1 MLLMR
6 CIGKFCDKQGRVYG
20 YTLMSNSGRKRN
32 VDGNDI
38 KRAISRGEYRVINL
52 RVTKDGKII
61 DTEERPDDTNRYV
74 TKLISKKEEEEKRKA
89 EEEKRKAENDMNEIR
104 DLCRLNLSLSILNGL
119 RWWLK

>member
-6 CIGKFCDKQGRVYG
+6 CIGKFRDKQGRVYG

-52 RVTKDGKII
+52 RVTKGGKII

-74 TKLISKKEEEEKRKA
+74 TKLISKKE

>member
-6 CIGKFCDKQGRVYG
+6 CIGKFRDKQGRVYG

-52 RVTKDGKII
+52 RVTKGGKII

-89 EEEKRKAENDMNEIR
+89 ENDINELR